1 MSGRRAVR
9 SRRSGAALLEFALV
23 LPIFLLLLLGIMEF
37 SSVFFVRHAMLN
49 AAREAA
55 RSYAIQEFTA
65 GESEQL
71 AQDLL
76 SGTSLNYTVTASPQA
91 DTGVERWV
99 EVAVPTSEA
108 ALGDPLGL
116 FGSGDMQVR
125 VTMRREE

>member
-1 MSGRRAVR
+1 
-9 SRRSGAALLEFALV
+9 LLEFALV

-65 GESEQL
+65 GDAEQL
-71 AQDLL
+71 ALDLL
-76 SGTSLNYTVTASPQA
+76 SGTSLDYIVTASPQT

-99 EVAVPTSEA
+99 EVTVPTSDA

-116 FGSGDMQVR
+116 FGGGDLQVR

>member
-1 MSGRRAVR
+1 
-9 SRRSGAALLEFALV
+9 LLEFALV

-65 GESEQL
+65 GEAEQL
-71 AQDLL
+71 ALDLL
-76 SGTSLNYTVTASPQA
+76 SGTSLSYTATSSAQT
-91 DTGVERWV
+91 DTGVDRWV
-99 EVAVPTSEA
+99 EISVPTSEA

-116 FGSGDMQVR
+116 FSGGDLQVR